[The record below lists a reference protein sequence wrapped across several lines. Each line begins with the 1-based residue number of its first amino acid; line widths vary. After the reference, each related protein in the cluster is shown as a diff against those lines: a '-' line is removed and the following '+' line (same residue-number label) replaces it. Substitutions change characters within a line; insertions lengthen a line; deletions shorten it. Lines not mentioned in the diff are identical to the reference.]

1 MTMSQKRAVKAR
13 KARAVKAAKVAKP
26 SKVGARKKVLA
37 KPLRAELPAVE
48 TKSGKTKIITTRTA
62 AKSERAS
69 VSKTVAPA
77 MTTSVQMPF
86 ATVVAEGAHSLLE
99 GAIAPSAQPEVQ
111 DFIELFPSGI
121 AIASEMGRP
130 ILILKDK
137 SGDNVMPVWMHP
149 LDAGVALAG
158 LQDSTGLSPH
168 IASKKILSAVG
179 LKVDTCTFV
188 ELVGHHQYVQVQ
200 LRPAGES
207 PRETGVSFK
216 VRADEVMSF
225 CIQAGARFFSTK
237 DMMTR
242 CLRVNADMGTI
253 EQGFAKGHLSALQN
267 EMEISS
273 KKFPYVM

>member
-1 MTMSQKRAVKAR
+1 MTMGQKRAVKAR

-26 SKVGARKKVLA
+26 SNARVVRSKKSLVKSAASKLSGAEKL
-37 KPLRAELPAVE
+37 
-48 TKSGKTKIITTRTA
+48 SA
-62 AKSERAS
+62 AKIETGAANRALGS
-69 VSKTVAPA
+69 NADVS
-77 MTTSVQMPF
+77 MQMSF
-86 ATVVAEGAHSLLE
+86 ATVVVEGAPVSPTH
-99 GAIAPSAQPEVQ
+99 PSAPVVPQPDVQ
-111 DFIELFPSGI
+111 EWIELFPSGI

-137 SGDNVMPVWMHP
+137 SGDSVQPVWMHP

-200 LRPAGES
+200 LRPAGEN
-207 PRETGVSFK
+207 PRESGISFK

-253 EQGFAKGHLSALQN
+253 EQGFAKGQLSALQN

-273 KKFPYVM
+273 KKYPYVM